1 MFFIYYPILFPNNPI
16 TNILLLPLFYEIEEP
31 RQSKTKY
38 YDLTRQGLKK
48 ETVVNILKELKG
60 NTEKELKEIN

>member
-1 MFFIYYPILFPNNPI
+1 MAD
-16 TNILLLPLFYEIEEP
+16 
-31 RQSKTKY
+31 SKERFKLTETV
-38 YDLTRQGLKK
+38 LTRKRLKK

>member
-1 MFFIYYPILFPNNPI
+1 M

>member
-1 MFFIYYPILFPNNPI
+1 M

-38 YDLTRQGLKK
+38 YDLRQSQ
-48 ETVVNILKELKG
+48 VSILAVPVPESLVSTTLTPG
-60 NTEKELKEIN
+60 F